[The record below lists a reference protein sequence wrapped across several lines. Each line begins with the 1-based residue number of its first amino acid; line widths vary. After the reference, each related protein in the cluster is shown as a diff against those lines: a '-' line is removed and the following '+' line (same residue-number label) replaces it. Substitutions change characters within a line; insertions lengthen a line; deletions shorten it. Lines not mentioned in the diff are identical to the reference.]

1 MQTAKRSSARTYV
14 ATERENKQN
23 GGRNILVLVS
33 CSAKI
38 DQKRGCISID
48 DAASFLCSL
57 ILRNSI
63 F

>member
-1 MQTAKRSSARTYV
+1 MRTAKRSPARTHV
-14 ATERENKQN
+14 ATEMENKQN
-23 GGRNILVLVS
+23 GGRNTLVLVS

-48 DAASFLCSL
+48 NAASFYAAL